1 MSVSSTKLHS
11 GNLNFLKGHLFCTQ
25 PADAG
30 GEGERKKNKENS
42 RVKFNIT

>member
-1 MSVSSTKLHS
+1 MYSKYYTAS
-11 GNLNFLKGHLFCTQ
+11 GL
-25 PADAG
+25 ADAMDE